1 MVYKKVAQLEYR
13 KQPKTH
19 IMLGISFKPEIV
31 TENNDMKIFY
41 RKILIHKIKIF
52 IPIIIDSS
60 SVNIFA
66 NWY

>member
-1 MVYKKVAQLEYR
+1 
-13 KQPKTH
+13 
-19 IMLGISFKPEIV
+19 MLGISFKPEIV

-52 IPIIIDSS
+52 IRIIIDSS